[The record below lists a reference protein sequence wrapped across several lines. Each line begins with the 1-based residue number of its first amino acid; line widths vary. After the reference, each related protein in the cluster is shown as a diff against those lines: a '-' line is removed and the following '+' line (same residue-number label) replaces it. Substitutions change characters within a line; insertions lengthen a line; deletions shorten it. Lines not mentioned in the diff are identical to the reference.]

1 MWQPQKLLLNL
12 EYTKNMALLY
22 LSATLPIFLL
32 SKKFKVRKWDMC
44 KIISQVPTFWDN
56 IQYHPDTILNIGTY
70 HMNCSS
76 LM

>member
-12 EYTKNMALLY
+12 EYTKNMALSY

-32 SKKFKVRKWDMC
+32 SKKIQVRKWDMC

-56 IQYHPDTILNIGTY
+56 I
-70 HMNCSS
+70 
-76 LM
+76 